1 MKYDKITMGRFIS
14 RPNRFIARVEVNG
27 REESVHVKNTGRCRE
42 LLTAGC
48 EVWLSE
54 SDSPNRKTRYDLVAV
69 LKNGALLINMDSQAP
84 NHAVKEWLVSGGIF
98 GSGADVRSEVR
109 YGDSRFDFRI
119 EKDGRTAFLEVK
131 GVTLENDG
139 IAMFPD
145 APTERGVKH
154 IRELM
159 KCIDDGYEAYL
170 LFVVQMKGVTEVRPN
185 YATHREFGE
194 ALTEAAAKGVKIMAV
209 DCIVTPDSIT
219 VDETVRVELSER

>member
-14 RPNRFIARVEVNG
+14 RPNRFIAKIEVNG

-48 EVWLSE
+48 EVYLFE
-54 SDSPNRKTRYDLVAV
+54 SDNPNRKTRYDLVAV
-69 LKNGALLINMDSQAP
+69 MKNGELLINMDSQAP

-98 GSGADVRSEVR
+98 GSRADVRSEVT
-109 YGDSRFDFRI
+109 YGSSRFDFRI
-119 EKDGRTAFLEVK
+119 EKDGRIAFLEVK

-145 APTERGVKH
+145 APTERGIKH

-159 KCIDDGYEAYL
+159 KCIDDGFEAYL

-194 ALTEAAAKGVKIMAV
+194 ALAEAAAKGVKIMAV

-219 VDETVRVELSER
+219 VDKPVKVALREK